1 MIPVVHF
8 NKNTVYT
15 VTTHSQIVRGE
26 FTSASMGTLLF
37 ERASVYDLKLAAKR
51 YADEIEIDYAD
62 ITSAGFC
69 SENDRKMRNN
79 LCWQLNDAD
88 VGAD

>member
-15 VTTHSQIVRGE
+15 VTTHSQIVSGE
-26 FTSASMGTLLF
+26 FISASMGTLLF
-37 ERASVYDLKLAAKR
+37 ARVSVYDLKLAAKR
-51 YADEIEIDYAD
+51 YADEMEINYSEV
-62 ITSAGFC
+62 TSAGFC

-79 LCWQLNDAD
+79 LCWQLNDAN